1 MDDAV
6 LIEAIKKHKE
16 TCFKKS
22 TCKICRYKIYRNTM
36 CEPAWDGYDITQC
49 DICGCVYDP
58 DELEERHYRYDCKC
72 NKAWIYVCGITCKEM
87 IPFDIIEDPTDEDS
101 GVYQD
106 VCCPLTKGT
115 K

>member
-1 MDDAV
+1 
-6 LIEAIKKHKE
+6 
-16 TCFKKS
+16 
-22 TCKICRYKIYRNTM
+22 
-36 CEPAWDGYDITQC
+36 
-49 DICGCVYDP
+49 
-58 DELEERHYRYDCKC
+58 
-72 NKAWIYVCGITCKEM
+72 M